1 MSKSTFPIPAPVE
14 LTDCVIDMLED
25 DKAYLVDRDSGER
38 ICTAYGFSTAT
49 KSWRTKTT
57 FFSKADEDG
66 FWCSYDD
73 RKVVK
78 TLD

>member
-1 MSKSTFPIPAPVE
+1 MSKQTFPIPAPVE
-14 LTDCVIDMLED
+14 LTNCVIETLED
-25 DKAYLVDRDSGER
+25 DKSYLVDRDSNER
-38 ICTAYGFSTAT
+38 ICTAYGYADADKT
-49 KSWRTKTT
+49 WRSKTT

-66 FWCSYDD
+66 YWCSYDD